1 MAMGSVPPSPSWEP
15 FEFVNPQRGA
25 YDNIM
30 KVRMSNLKP
39 GYANDEVALVR
50 NALVILYAHALTP
63 GNLYDDD
70 VIRCIKK
77 WQKHMGEDVTG
88 KPTRDQIVALG
99 AQSNPKFGVV

>member
-1 MAMGSVPPSPSWEP
+1 MALEMSEETWKP
-15 FEFVNPQRGA
+15 FEFVNPQRGDYGSA
-25 YDNIM
+25 I
-30 KVRMSNLKP
+30 KVRMSNLKQ

-63 GNLYDDD
+63 GDLYDDD

-99 AQSNPKFGVV
+99 AQSNPNFGVV

>member
-1 MAMGSVPPSPSWEP
+1 MALEMSEETWKP
-15 FEFVNPQRGA
+15 FEFVNPQRGDYGSA
-25 YDNIM
+25 I
-30 KVRMSNLKP
+30 KVRMSNLKQ

-77 WQKHMGEDVTG
+77 WQSHLGEDITG
-88 KPTRDQIVALG
+88 KPTRDQILALG
-99 AQSNPKFGVV
+99 EQSNPKFSVA